1 MQMSSPSEKSFGGEI
16 GKAAKENLH
25 VKDVVEFERME
36 TNLDDIENEVLED
49 LSRDQKLLYRYI
61 KAVSA
66 GEVSQRLATQKVRPL
81 NHSIWLTLATRI
93 LQLYKRTENPS
104 EGLRKIVRFILQ
116 VYGP

>member
-49 LSRDQKLLYRYI
+49 LS
-61 KAVSA
+61 
-66 GEVSQRLATQKVRPL
+66 
-81 NHSIWLTLATRI
+81 
-93 LQLYKRTENPS
+93 
-104 EGLRKIVRFILQ
+104 
-116 VYGP
+116 